1 MINFADSLEMMS
13 NSQERQGW
21 GDSTDGS
28 IMISIPGSQSQ
39 DESGELKDH
48 LDISQHEADKNFSD
62 IGGLVK
68 EEEPTLTMEIL
79 RAKYPEAFT
88 STSEAALAEVLAE
101 ANLGHSL
108 SAFQE
113 TAVNGML
120 NGQDVVC
127 IVPTG
132 AGKMLV
138 LGCFKISRI
147 PIN

>member
-1 MINFADSLEMMS
+1 MAFWLVYVFDWSIYLKPDFDSRLQKLVLALVIMINFA
-13 NSQERQGW
+13 
-21 GDSTDGS
+21 
-28 IMISIPGSQSQ
+28 
-39 DESGELKDH
+39 DH

-68 EEEPTLTMEIL
+68 EEEPTLTLEIL